1 MYSLKK
7 HSCVVYC
14 EIIIVIFFSLNQ
26 CVYNC
31 DLGKH

>member
-14 EIIIVIFFSLNQ
+14 EIFFIFSLNQ

>member
-14 EIIIVIFFSLNQ
+14 EIIIIIFSLNQ